1 MKKLVLV
8 VTAMAFL
15 ASGSLAVAR
24 RDANRDALQQ
34 QWKQQQQEQKK
45 IDAQFKA
52 FDSASKTQTG
62 NPKAEGTGKSEKQPE
77 F

>member
-1 MKKLVLV
+1 MKRLLFL

-15 ASGSLAVAR
+15 ASGSIAVAR

-52 FDSASKTQTG
+52 IEADAKAAIAEPKMKSADKPT
-62 NPKAEGTGKSEKQPE
+62 K
-77 F
+77 